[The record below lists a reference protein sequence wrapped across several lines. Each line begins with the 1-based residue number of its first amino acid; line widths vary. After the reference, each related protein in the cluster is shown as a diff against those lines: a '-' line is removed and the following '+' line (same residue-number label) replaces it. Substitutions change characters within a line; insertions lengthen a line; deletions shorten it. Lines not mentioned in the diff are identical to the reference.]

1 MVINH
6 ENHQNLET
14 AFPSSDYTQYAFTQT
29 KADAIRD
36 LFTKNHGKPVVDIV
50 LVPVDHYT
58 PVDTALD
65 PSGLV
70 ENLKGVTHP
79 SVGTDGTIT
88 DPQGCLLRWKSAGW
102 NGDIEEV
109 T

>member
-1 MVINH
+1 MKIIKIFRMR
-6 ENHQNLET
+6 
-14 AFPSSDYTQYAFTQT
+14 FPYSGDVLYAFSQG
-29 KADAIRD
+29 KSDSIRA
-36 LFTKNHGKPVVDIV
+36 LFTANHGDPVVDII
-50 LVPVDHYT
+50 LVPVDPYI

-88 DPQGCLLRWKSAGW
+88 DPQAWLLRWKSAGW
-102 NGDIEEV
+102 NGEIEEV
-109 T
+109 TEP